1 MINTLWGYYRTLNN
15 VYFIR
20 RRSVCETGRC
30 CWWHGDDGGMMMKR
44 SRRDVFLPLLNVKD
58 THCKSIGPWLQRL
71 SLITSF
77 RAEPGPMSLV
87 WWWNVSFH
95 IRANH
100 KNVSAAHTGDK
111 MIVFKVSIIE
121 QNQLWHSAAAVSITL
136 QESNIWRVHPL
147 GSCDGDTSCRLD
159 CCISCVRE
167 NAGVVLLF
175 LVLFCSYIL
184 MCLVVTSRFLS
195 LSFPT
200 LFFVHAADPIN

>member
-100 KNVSAAHTGDK
+100 KNVPAARTGDK
-111 MIVFKVSIIE
+111 IIVFKVSAFNYRTKPTLTLCCCSFHHTAGKQHLKGSSSGE
-121 QNQLWHSAAAVSITL
+121 LW
-136 QESNIWRVHPL
+136 WRYFMHVRLLYFLH
-147 GSCDGDTSCRLD
+147 TWKCR
-159 CCISCVRE
+159 CGVVISC
-167 NAGVVLLF
+167 F
-175 LVLFCSYIL
+175 IL
-184 MCLVVTSRFLS
+184 
-195 LSFPT
+195 
-200 LFFVHAADPIN
+200 